1 MGRDLQEE
9 EEKIIFPITAP
20 TLQPTGSGTTE
31 LSPSSSSFIGNSNCS
46 VGGFTLPPTSNTVST
61 RPNIGRINTEDEE
74 PPNDNAIL
82 VLTDIPTLPPT
93 SQATVQ
99 VGGFTLPPKSSPEES
114 TSPNTGPVN
123 PEGEEP
129 HQDNTTIVLL
139 PPILQAVVD
148 NDDHIVTIISDN
160 DNSDIGR
167 TVDGSGSTIQPQPP
181 SVKLPSFNTWQKNKQ
196 STSGTTVLLRG
207 TLVVATQVAVD
218 YLGILLLV
226 EELTTHFKE

>member
-1 MGRDLQEE
+1 MVLEWIWFRVRTQNDDDDDDYDDDDD
-9 EEKIIFPITAP
+9 FPSASP
-20 TLQPTGSGTTE
+20 P
-31 LSPSSSSFIGNSNCS
+31 LSNAQ
-46 VGGFTLPPTSNTVST
+46 TDNTVST

-148 NDDHIVTIISDN
+148 KDDHIVTIISDN
-160 DNSDIGR
+160 NNSDIGR

-207 TLVVATQVAVD
+207 TGCGNPSSCRLSRH
-218 YLGILLLV
+218 
-226 EELTTHFKE
+226 TTTGGRAYSSF